1 MANRKRRKRHV
12 INTSASLHSQMVR
25 YWGHEV
31 EKWQSHT
38 QVIPTIVE
46 RHTSSKYR
54 GATINEGDALVARVR
69 DIFHNGF
76 GIKWSEVQ
84 QRIFEAFLFTC
95 LPLIYGDS
103 WQENKTRVLE
113 EWDKEKAYY
122 YTLVNMARRNG
133 KTFSVSGSAAALLLA
148 VPNVKIAVFSTCQ
161 RTSQMMMTEV
171 LARLDQA
178 FDKGTHVS
186 RQDFVQIV
194 RNMENVMYE
203 GPDGSKR
210 LLGSF
215 PGSVRVRF
223 SFSLSL
229 SLVSGLVVQRALLQ
243 RASFKGHY
251 FKGKLFTLYFLS
263 TCTAKPMYGWWL
275 HTT

>member
-1 MANRKRRKRHV
+1 MVAGRRRRKRHV
-12 INTSASLHSQMVR
+12 LNTSASLHSQMVR
-25 YWGHEV
+25 YWNHEV
-31 EKWQSHT
+31 EKWRSNT
-38 QVIPTIVE
+38 QIIPTLVE
-46 RHTSSKYR
+46 RHTSSKHR
-54 GATINEGDALVARVR
+54 TANVNAGDALVARVR
-69 DIFHNGF
+69 EIFYKGM
-76 GIKWSEVQ
+76 GLKWSEVQ

-95 LPLIYGDS
+95 LPLIYGES

-148 VPNVKIAVFSTCQ
+148 VPHVKIAIFSTCQ

-171 LARLDQA
+171 LARLDNA

-186 RQDFVQIV
+186 RQDYVQVV

-215 PGSVRVRF
+215 PGSVRVSVR
-223 SFSLSL
+223 SFFP
-229 SLVSGLVVQRALLQ
+229 V
-243 RASFKGHY
+243 
-251 FKGKLFTLYFLS
+251 FLS
-263 TCTAKPMYGWWL
+263 IGTASA
-275 HTT
+275 